1 MATRWH
7 WKQTFTSYDDKRYQR
22 KEDYHSLAYGHSEAT
37 PLVSLKE
44 TITRYREYLKEHKEE
59 IVENERLREKERKN
73 YLKNSTRFSRWKKRA
88 LRSTSLLIWNREEQS
103 RFSSTVNSREEFE
116 NDF

>member
-7 WKQTFTSYDDKRYQR
+7 WKQTFTSYDDKRYHRQN
-22 KEDYHSLAYGHSEAT
+22 DYHSLAYGHSEAT

-59 IVENERLREKERKN
+59 IIENERLREKHKKELLDKFQKIFPKTKWGWKGRTLDLGKKSMAFHDCRR
-73 YLKNSTRFSRWKKRA
+73 LARRSR
-88 LRSTSLLIWNREEQS
+88 LS
-103 RFSSTVNSREEFE
+103 
-116 NDF
+116 